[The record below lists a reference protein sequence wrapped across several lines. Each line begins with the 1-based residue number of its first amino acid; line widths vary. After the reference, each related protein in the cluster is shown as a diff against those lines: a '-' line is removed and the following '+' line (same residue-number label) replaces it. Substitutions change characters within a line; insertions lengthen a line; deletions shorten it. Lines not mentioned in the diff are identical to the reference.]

1 MRRALALTTSTR
13 RRAAAAVAALSLAA
27 GGVLAAG
34 LAAPARP
41 SASPAR
47 PVLAADS
54 IPAGLTRVTGFG
66 PNPGG
71 LQMYAYVPATAR
83 AGAPLV
89 VALHGCAQDAAGY
102 YRGSGWPKYADQWG
116 FDLLF
121 PQQSLAG
128 NAAGCFD
135 WWTPSD
141 DRRGGGEAESIME
154 MIRYMRA
161 THPISG
167 GRTYITGVSAG
178 GAMAADLL
186 ADYPDVFAGGA
197 VDSGPP
203 AQCATTVAAA
213 LGCALGTV
221 RNSPA
226 QWGALARAADPGYTG
241 PYPKVAIW
249 QGTADPVVNVANAAD
264 GMEQWTNL
272 WGIGQIPS
280 GTQALTGGTAE
291 TSYDGPGGTPWS
303 RPT

>member
-1 MRRALALTTSTR
+1 
-13 RRAAAAVAALSLAA
+13 V
-27 GGVLAAG
+27 
-34 LAAPARP
+34 P
-41 SASPAR
+41 S
-47 PVLAADS
+47 
-54 IPAGLTRVTGFG
+54 
-66 PNPGG
+66 
-71 LQMYAYVPATAR
+71 
-83 AGAPLV
+83 
-89 VALHGCAQDAAGY
+89 
-102 YRGSGWPKYADQWG
+102 
-116 FDLLF
+116 
-121 PQQSLAG
+121 
-128 NAAGCFD
+128 
-135 WWTPSD
+135 SD

-167 GRTYITGVSAG
+167 GRIYITGVSAG

-186 ADYPDVFAGGA
+186 ADYPDVFVGGA

-272 WGIGQIPS
+272 WGIGQIPRVRRPS
-280 GTQALTGGTAE
+280 PAAPPKRATTVPAAL
-291 TSYDGPGGTPWS
+291 PWS